1 MKRTIRFMNIE
12 QTRKKL
18 RRCKKQWAELA
29 GSTGISI
36 STIRRVAETEGYLPS
51 LRTLEALMAG
61 LERFSVAK
69 RRVTSRKSPTQSR

>member
-1 MKRTIRFMNIE
+1 MTRTIRFMNIE

-29 GSTGISI
+29 GSTGISV

-51 LRTLEALMAG
+51 LRTLEALLAG
-61 LERFSVAK
+61 LKELPK
-69 RRVTSRKSPTQSR
+69 G